1 MYMVIIAIFMNR
13 RNFFFFRWFPS
24 FLPELMKKF
33 LFRVCFGSD
42 CLCVCAVH
50 GMFFFCLCRFRSLRF
65 GCYTKCFNHLFI
77 YLHNSFSLCLIS
89 SFLSPF
95 LSLRLIIL
103 RLECYY
109 RTVVTICGVLFELRF
124 LGPIQNIHTKHI
136 YYYYIRG
143 CSLMTYKNV
152 YDLCVHFICSTTNFK
167 EDDTSE
173 MLMTSLRVLLLVVI
187 ELHQKSAVWIASQF
201 FLAWSFELFSFR
213 YFFLLS
219 FYFFVRLLWVF
230 FREDIANINS
240 SN

>member
-42 CLCVCAVH
+42 CLCVCVCCAWDV
-50 GMFFFCLCRFRSLRF
+50 FFCLCRFRSLRF

-89 SFLSPF
+89 SFLSLF

-173 MLMTSLRVLLLVVI
+173 MPMTSLRVLLLVVI

-201 FLAWSFELFSFR
+201 FFSRLVFRIIFFSVFFLIIVLFFCSSFVGLFSGR
-213 YFFLLS
+213 HSKY
-219 FYFFVRLLWVF
+219 
-230 FREDIANINS
+230 
-240 SN
+240 